1 MSDKDEAL
9 IKAGH
14 VRGHGRWRAKVG
26 RVVGVLA
33 VGALL
38 GWGWWVWDH
47 AAFLAWKAEAP
58 ALPFFAALAVL
69 PAVGVPTTPF
79 YIMAGATFGGVAG
92 VLGSM
97 ASLAV
102 NLLICHWIG
111 QSGLRPWL
119 VRRLEGAGRT
129 LPKLEKGKAW
139 RFAALVKLAPGVP
152 AFAKN
157 YLIVLAGVPFP
168 VFFGISM
175 AATAPY
181 LVALVIL
188 GESVWQHDV
197 SDFVWV
203 AAGLLTLS
211 AVAWWVRR
219 RWVA

>member
-1 MSDKDEAL
+1 MNEMDRLKVKVVHGRGRRRAMM
-9 IKAGH
+9 GH
-14 VRGHGRWRAKVG
+14 VLGWV
-26 RVVGVLA
+26 A

-38 GWGWWVWDH
+38 AWGWWVWEQ

-58 ALPFFAALAVL
+58 PLPFFAALAVL

-102 NLLICHWIG
+102 NLVICHWIG

-129 LPKLEKGKAW
+129 LPHLEKGKAW
-139 RFAALVKLAPGVP
+139 RFTALVKLAPGVP

-175 AATAPY
+175 AATLPY
-181 LVALVIL
+181 VVTLVIL
-188 GESVWQHDV
+188 GESVREHDV
-197 SDFVWV
+197 RDLVGV
-203 AAGLLTLS
+203 AAGLLAL
-211 AVAWWVRR
+211 AGVAWWVRR
-219 RWVA
+219 RWVAQG